1 MDVLFSPQIL
11 EIMGLVGVAFYL
23 GSYVMLQL
31 GIVMGSGNLYTV
43 LNLVAACLVLASLM
57 NAFNLSSAIIQI
69 AWIVISVVG
78 LGRRAILNTIV
89 KFSADDSHFL
99 QDVFPDMPKPMARR
113 FLDRGNW
120 VALAPGTV
128 ITREGAP
135 VTNLHYIKEGSAH
148 VVSGGK
154 KVAEVAGG
162 LIGEMNVRTG
172 GPASATV
179 TIDTPSR
186 AFVIS
191 REALNALTKSDAD
204 FRILLENGMSKDIRT
219 KLTAANAR
227 ISGGVEPAE

>member
-1 MDVLFSPQIL
+1 MDVSFSPQIL

-23 GSYVMLQL
+23 GSYVMLQF
-31 GIVMGSGNLYTV
+31 GVIMGSGNLYTV
-43 LNLVAACLVLASLM
+43 LNLAAACLVLASLM
-57 NAFNLSSAIIQI
+57 NAFNLSSVIIQI
-69 AWIVISVVG
+69 AWIIISVIG
-78 LGRRAILNTIV
+78 LGRRAILNAIV
-89 KFSADDSHFL
+89 KFSDDDSHFL
-99 QDVFPDMPKPMARR
+99 RDVFPDMPKPMARR

-120 VALAPGTV
+120 VTLASGTV
-128 ITREGAP
+128 ITREGVP
-135 VTNLHYIKEGSAH
+135 VTNLHYIKEGAAH

-154 KVAEVAGG
+154 KVAELSGG

-179 TIDTPSR
+179 TIETPSS

-191 REALNALTKSDAD
+191 REALNALAKSDAD

-227 ISGGVEPAE
+227 IAGGIETAK